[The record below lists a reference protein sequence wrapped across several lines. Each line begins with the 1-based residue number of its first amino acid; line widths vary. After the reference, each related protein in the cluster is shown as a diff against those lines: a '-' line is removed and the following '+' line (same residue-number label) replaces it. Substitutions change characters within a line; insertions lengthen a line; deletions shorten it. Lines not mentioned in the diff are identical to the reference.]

1 MKLFTL
7 PKKVRGNNMKKEKIS
22 IIVPCYNEEESLPIF
37 YEEITK
43 IAKEMK
49 NQDFEFLFINDGSKD
64 NTLKI
69 IKALSKEDE
78 RVRFISFSRNFGKES
93 GMYAGLENAT
103 GDYVAIMDADMQDPP
118 SMIKTM
124 YEDIKN
130 NNYDCVA
137 LCSPS
142 HKDYGLVRKFF
153 TNCWY
158 KLIGKISS
166 TPQVPGARDFRL
178 MKRKM
183 VDAIVDM
190 KEYNRYSKGIF
201 SFVGFNTKWIEYEA
215 PDRVAGKSKFSFW
228 KLFKY
233 AIEGILAFST
243 TPLVISAVVGLIFC
257 LIAFIAVIV
266 IIVKTLAFGDPVG
279 GWPSLACMI
288 MFVSG
293 VQLLFLG
300 IMGMYLSKLYLEVKK
315 RPIYIVK
322 ETEKENIKEK

>member
-1 MKLFTL
+1 
-7 PKKVRGNNMKKEKIS
+7 
-22 IIVPCYNEEESLPIF
+22 
-37 YEEITK
+37 
-43 IAKEMK
+43 
-49 NQDFEFLFINDGSKD
+49 
-64 NTLKI
+64 
-69 IKALSKEDE
+69 
-78 RVRFISFSRNFGKES
+78 
-93 GMYAGLENAT
+93 
-103 GDYVAIMDADMQDPP
+103 
-118 SMIKTM
+118 
-124 YEDIKN
+124 
-130 NNYDCVA
+130 
-137 LCSPS
+137 
-142 HKDYGLVRKFF
+142 
-153 TNCWY
+153 
-158 KLIGKISS
+158 
-166 TPQVPGARDFRL
+166 

-215 PDRVAGKSKFSFW
+215 PDRVAGKSKFNFW

-233 AIEGILAFST
+233 ALEGILAFST